1 PYKFV
6 KFVQFVFKRKRSTIA
21 DASLVTQGAGPS
33 KATAINFPSL
43 VTRRPYSFSVR
54 SLDPAAPS

>member
-1 PYKFV
+1 MDNSCNSCSKRREQPKF
-6 KFVQFVFKRKRSTIA
+6 
-21 DASLVTQGAGPS
+21 DCSLVTQGAGPS